1 MAVVELP
8 SNIDMGNISK
18 IIDKYK
24 NYDISQAEYKTIV
37 APESGNSNFFLKF
50 KRVILSQRDWT
61 FYYNR

>member
-37 APESGNSNFFLKF
+37 APESGTVTSF
-50 KRVILSQRDWT
+50 KIQRVILSQRGLD
-61 FYYNR
+61 FLL